1 MFLKTKNQKSKTNS
15 GFTLIEMIVAIT
27 ILAIIMLS
35 IFWVYSNI
43 INVNK
48 RLELARALQENSRN
62 ITETVARDI
71 RENGIDFWYYDW
83 LTEDKKLDYIWSWNS
98 VLAIKWW
105 IKYYLMKDILGTIT
119 ICDIW
124 VFDKDCFFWSMS
136 GSSFK
141 KISDDRVEIRN
152 VKFFI
157 SWSGSENIQNT
168 NAEWKVTM
176 VFDLWIAPWKG
187 ILSDLAKEYSIK
199 VQTTISEK
207 IYKR

>member
-35 IFWVYSNI
+35 IFGVYSNI

-71 RENGIDFWYYDW
+71 RENGIDFGYYDG
-83 LTEDKKLDYIWSWNS
+83 LTEDKKLDYIGSGNS
-98 VLAIKWW
+98 VLAIKGG

-119 ICDIW
+119 ICDIG
-124 VFDKDCFFWSMS
+124 VFDKDCFFGSMS

-157 SWSGSENIQNT
+157 SGSGSENIQNT
-168 NAEWKVTM
+168 NAEGKVTM
-176 VFDLWIAPWKG
+176 VFDLGIAPGKG